1 MAEWNLKDWLEALAY
16 LVGIVGSLSAA
27 FIYFQGVREES
38 ISVTRKEIAR
48 AWSNEG
54 DILSSET
61 FFVTLELENSDGDL
75 IGSLA
80 TSQDSQP
87 LEVHADIGWF
97 STELHVSRLLNRSVK
112 PVADIKLELTG
123 NNNRLEWTL
132 VGTEGSEIL
141 PKKTLLWP
149 SPVGVSR

>member
-1 MAEWNLKDWLEALAY
+1 MAEWNLKDGLEALAY
-16 LVGIVGSLSAA
+16 LVGIVGGLSAA

-48 AWSNEG
+48 AWTNEG
-54 DILSSET
+54 GMSSNET
-61 FFVTLELENSDGDL
+61 FFVTLELENSEGDL

-80 TSQDSQP
+80 TSQDPHP

-97 STELHVSRLLNRSVK
+97 STKVHVSRLLNRSVI
-112 PVADIKLELTG
+112 PVAKVNLELTG

-132 VGTEGSEIL
+132 VGTEGSAIL
-141 PKKTLLWP
+141 PKKTVLWP